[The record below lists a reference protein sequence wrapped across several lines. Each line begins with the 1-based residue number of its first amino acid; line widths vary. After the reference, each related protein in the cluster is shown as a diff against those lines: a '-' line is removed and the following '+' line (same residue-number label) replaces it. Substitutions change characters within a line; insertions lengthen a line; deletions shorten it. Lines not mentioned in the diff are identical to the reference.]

1 MTPCLFNS
9 QVSLPFFLLKF
20 VEVHHA
26 FLRHNRLH
34 DIIVGESTRLISW
47 PVSRLF
53 SRVVKYAERDNP
65 LTATKKGTY
74 ANIWNRIKNDTFL
87 PFIVDIH
94 VLKIRESEMG
104 SGSKKKRWR
113 SSSSLN
119 GLLISLITY
128 PSSIREDRTPI

>member
-9 QVSLPFFLLKF
+9 QVPLPFFLDDTLKF

-26 FLRHNRLH
+26 FLRHSRLH
-34 DIIVGESTRLISW
+34 DIILGESTRLISC

-65 LTATKKGTY
+65 LTATENGTY

-87 PFIVDIH
+87 PFIVDTCAQNPWE
-94 VLKIRESEMG
+94 R
-104 SGSKKKRWR
+104 
-113 SSSSLN
+113 N
-119 GLLISLITY
+119 
-128 PSSIREDRTPI
+128 